1 MSEDT
6 TEEEKLTPIVHN
18 KRQHTIETDPSFVD
32 MMHKITTSQ
41 QSIQELCIGIKELQ
55 QTASTSSKRD
65 DTSSKSVDNLLQ
77 SVSKSQEQV
86 RFSCLVL
93 LLSLVALEWC
103 PYLFWYVQLGDL
115 TLNLSRMLDE
125 LKSGNELQVSL
136 AVVES
141 RYAIHLILLLVL

>member
-1 MSEDT
+1 MTADTETRPSEWKRDSSSVVESLSETPNHVSQQNAMSEDR
-6 TEEEKLTPIVHN
+6 TEEEILTPIVHN

-86 RFSCLVL
+86 RCSCLVL
-93 LLSLVALEWC
+93 LLSLVALE
-103 PYLFWYVQLGDL
+103 
-115 TLNLSRMLDE
+115 
-125 LKSGNELQVSL
+125 
-136 AVVES
+136 
-141 RYAIHLILLLVL
+141 